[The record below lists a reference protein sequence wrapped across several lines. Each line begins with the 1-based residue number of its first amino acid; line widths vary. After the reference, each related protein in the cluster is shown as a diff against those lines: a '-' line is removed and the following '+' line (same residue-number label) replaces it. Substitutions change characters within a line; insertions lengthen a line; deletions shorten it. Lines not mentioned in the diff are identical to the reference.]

1 MSLRSKKYLV
11 CVAAFA
17 MALAGVGAASGSPA
31 SVRVAGSRPSWA
43 RASNLVRRV
52 DPASRVDF
60 LVFLG
65 WRDAAGVT
73 AVASAVSDPNSAS
86 YGRYLSAAEFRARFS
101 PARAD
106 VDAVRRW
113 LGDAGLRVDGVPAS
127 RLWVAASGSARDVE
141 RALGTG
147 LAMYRTGSSVRRA
160 TTGDPRVPAEL
171 AGIVKGFVGLS
182 DVRMRTG
189 ISNRLPKPP
198 AFKNGRPCST
208 FWGEKVADNLPP
220 AYGAPAPYAVVWV
233 HARPAAERVRDER
246 RDRRRRGRH
255 GPDGRRDRC
264 VRVTDD
270 RSRSPQVLGP
280 SRTPRGG
287 PHAIQRGADTP
298 GSEIENQQ
306 GWWGEETLDLEAIHS
321 LAPGAKLVFLGARDN
336 SGRGLLERFE
346 FAVDGNLA
354 QIISNSYGTAGEKI
368 APSGFAAW
376 EAVFQQAAAMG
387 IGSYFSSGDCGDN
400 KDPDGLCG
408 GTGYITTD
416 YSASSPWVT
425 SVGGTSLGVGDQ
437 GQYLFETGW
446 GTTASYVGKHGWTP
460 KPPGQYRYG
469 SGGGTSGL
477 FAEPTYQVGIVP
489 DALATRWNGRNR
501 VVPDVAAV
509 GDPTTG
515 FLVGETQ
522 AFPSGAPRYAEYR
535 IGGTSLSCPLFA
547 AIMALAD
554 QANGDPPWVR
564 EPAAVL
570 ARGERRVPRHRRSP
584 LADGGGPN
592 GLGQLR
598 EPASGPASS
607 PCVRSTRPARWTPR
621 RATTTSRAWV
631 LRTDRRSWT
640 RCPDGRSNDERSGER
655 SGVHA
660 PAARLVRPGPVR

>member
-113 LGDAGLRVDGVPAS
+113 LGDAGLRVDSVPAS

-208 FWGEKVADNLPP
+208 FWGEKVADTLPP
-220 AYGAPAPYAVVWV
+220 AYGAPAPYAPCGYTPDQLRS
-233 HARPAAERVRDER
+233 AYGMSDAIAAGVDGTGQTVAVIDAFASPTMDRDLR
-246 RDRRRRGRH
+246 KYSVRH
-255 GPDGRRDRC
+255 GLPQADLTQYN
-264 VRVTDD
+264 VPP
-270 RSRSPQVLGP
+270 SPVP
-280 SRTPRGG
+280 SI
-287 PHAIQRGADTP
+287 A
-298 GSEIENQQ
+298 NQQ

-321 LAPGAKLVFLGARDN
+321 LAPGAKLVFLGASDN

-400 KDPDGLCG
+400 KDPDHLCG

-446 GTTASYVGKHGWTP
+446 GTTASYVGKHGWKP

-501 VVPDVAAV
+501 VVPDVATV

-535 IGGTSLSCPLFA
+535 IGGTSLSCPVFA

-554 QANGDPPWVR
+554 QAKGIHHGFANPLLYSLAGSAAFRDIVDPPS
-564 EPAAVL
+564 PMAAVRTDWANFL
-570 ARGERRVPRHRRSP
+570 NPRQGQLFTLRSLNQTGTLHTTP
-584 LADGGGPN
+584 GYDDVTGLGSPN
-592 GLGQLR
+592 GQAFLD
-598 EPASGPASS
+598 AMS
-607 PCVRSTRPARWTPR
+607 
-621 RATTTSRAWV
+621 
-631 LRTDRRSWT
+631 
-640 RCPDGRSNDERSGER
+640 
-655 SGVHA
+655 
-660 PAARLVRPGPVR
+660 

>member
-1 MSLRSKKYLV
+1 VSIRSKRCLV

-17 MALAGVGAASGSPA
+17 LALAGVTAASGSPA
-31 SVRVAGSRPSWA
+31 SVRVSGSRPSWA
-43 RASNLVRRV
+43 RASNMIRRV
-52 DPASRVDF
+52 DPDSQVEF

-73 AVASAVSDPNSAS
+73 AVAGAVSDPNSAS
-86 YGRYLSAAEFRARFS
+86 YGRYLTAAQFRARFS
-101 PARAD
+101 PAAAD
-106 VDAVRRW
+106 VDAVRTW
-113 LGDAGLRVDGVPAS
+113 LSDSGLRVDGVPAS
-127 RLWVAASGSARDVE
+127 RLWVASSGSARDVE

-147 LAMYRTGSSVRRA
+147 LAMYRTGGSVRRA

-171 AGIVKGFVGLS
+171 AGTVKGFVGLS

-198 AFKNGRPCST
+198 AFKNGRPCGT
-208 FWGEKVADNLPP
+208 FWGEKVADTFPP
-220 AYGAPAPYAVVWV
+220 AYGAPAPYAPCGYTPDQLRSAYGMSDAIAAGVDGTGQTVAV
-233 HARPAAERVRDER
+233 IDAFASPTMDRDLRKYSARHGLPAADLTQYNVA
-246 RDRRRRGRH
+246 
-255 GPDGRRDRC
+255 P
-264 VRVTDD
+264 
-270 RSRSPQVLGP
+270 
-280 SRTPRGG
+280 
-287 PHAIQRGADTP
+287 TP
-298 GSEIENQQ
+298 GSRIENQQ
-306 GWWGEETLDLEAIHS
+306 GWWGEETLDLEAVHS

-336 SGRGLLERFE
+336 SGRALLERFE
-346 FAVDGNLA
+346 FAVDGSLS

-400 KDPDGLCG
+400 KDPGGFCG

-446 GTTASYVGKHGWTP
+446 GTTASYVGMHGWKP

-477 FAEPTYQVGIVP
+477 FAEPTYQFGIVP

-501 VVPDVAAV
+501 VVPDVATV

-522 AFPSGAPRYAEYR
+522 AFPSGGPRYAEYR

-554 QANGDPPWVR
+554 QARGIHHGFANPLLYSLAGSAAFRDIVDPPS
-564 EPAAVL
+564 PMAAVRTDWANFL
-570 ARGERRVPRHRRSP
+570 NPHRGRLFTLRSLNQTGTLHTTP
-584 LADGGGPN
+584 GYDDVTGLGSPN
-592 GLGQLR
+592 GQAFLD
-598 EPASGPASS
+598 AMS
-607 PCVRSTRPARWTPR
+607 
-621 RATTTSRAWV
+621 
-631 LRTDRRSWT
+631 
-640 RCPDGRSNDERSGER
+640 
-655 SGVHA
+655 
-660 PAARLVRPGPVR
+660 

>member
-1 MSLRSKKYLV
+1 MSLRSKRYLV
-11 CVAAFA
+11 CVVAFA
-17 MALAGVGAASGSPA
+17 MALAGMGAASGSPA

-101 PARAD
+101 PAGGD

-113 LGDAGLRVDGVPAS
+113 LSDAGLRVDSVPAS

-141 RALGTG
+141 RVLGTG

-189 ISNRLPKPP
+189 ISNRIPKPP

-208 FWGEKVADNLPP
+208 FWGEKVADTLPP
-220 AYGAPAPYAVVWV
+220 AYGAPVTYDVCGYGADQLRSAYGVSDAIAAGVDGTGQTVAVIDAFASPTMVRDLRKYSDR
-233 HARPAAERVRDER
+233 HGLPAADLTQYNV
-246 RDRRRRGRH
+246 
-255 GPDGRRDRC
+255 P
-264 VRVTDD
+264 
-270 RSRSPQVLGP
+270 P
-280 SRTPRGG
+280 
-287 PHAIQRGADTP
+287 TP
-298 GSEIENQQ
+298 GSDIANQQ

-321 LAPGAKLVFLGARDN
+321 LAPGAKLVYLGARDN

-376 EAVFQQAAAMG
+376 EAVFQQAAALG

-446 GTTASYVGKHGWTP
+446 GTTTASVGPHGWKP
-460 KPPGQYRYG
+460 KPPGPYLYG
-469 SGGGTSGL
+469 GGGGTSGL
-477 FAEPTYQVGIVP
+477 FAEPEYQLGVVP

-501 VVPDVAAV
+501 VVPDVATV
-509 GDPTTG
+509 GDPNTG
-515 FLVGETQ
+515 FIEGQTQ
-522 AFPSGAPRYAEYR
+522 AFPGGPKYGEYR

-554 QANGDPPWVR
+554 QEAGMHHGFANPALYAQAGGPAFRDIVDPPSTMASIR
-564 EPAAVL
+564 VL
-570 ARGERRVPRHRRSP
+570 FNNSLNPRQGLDFALRTYNQTGTLDTTPGYDDVTGLGS
-584 LADGGGPN
+584 PN
-592 GLGQLR
+592 GQAFLD
-598 EPASGPASS
+598 AMS
-607 PCVRSTRPARWTPR
+607 
-621 RATTTSRAWV
+621 
-631 LRTDRRSWT
+631 
-640 RCPDGRSNDERSGER
+640 
-655 SGVHA
+655 
-660 PAARLVRPGPVR
+660 

>member
-1 MSLRSKKYLV
+1 VKELMEMSMRSRKYLV

-17 MALAGVGAASGSPA
+17 LALAGVGAASGSPA
-31 SVRVAGSRPSWA
+31 FVRVGGSRPSWA

-86 YGRYLSAAEFRARFS
+86 YGRYLSAAGFRARFS

-113 LGDAGLRVDGVPAS
+113 LGDAGLRVDSVPAS

-160 TTGDPRVPAEL
+160 TTGDPRVPAEF

-208 FWGEKVADNLPP
+208 FWGERVADTLPP
-220 AYGAPAPYAVVWV
+220 AYGAAAPYAPCGYTPDQLRSAYGMSDAIAAGVDGTGQTVAV
-233 HARPAAERVRDER
+233 IDAFASPTMVRDLRKYSARHGLPAADLTQYNVA
-246 RDRRRRGRH
+246 
-255 GPDGRRDRC
+255 PK
-264 VRVTDD
+264 
-270 RSRSPQVLGP
+270 
-280 SRTPRGG
+280 
-287 PHAIQRGADTP
+287 P
-298 GSEIENQQ
+298 GSKIENQQ
-306 GWWGEETLDLEAIHS
+306 GWWGEETLDLEAVHS
-321 LAPGAKLVFLGARDN
+321 LAPGATLVFLGASDN
-336 SGRGLLERFE
+336 SGRSLLERFE

-376 EAVFQQAAAMG
+376 EAVFQQAAATG

-446 GTTASYVGKHGWTP
+446 GTTASYVGKHGWKP

-469 SGGGTSGL
+469 GGGGTSGL
-477 FAEPTYQVGIVP
+477 FAEPTYQAGIVP
-489 DALATRWNGRNR
+489 DALATRWNGLNR
-501 VVPDVAAV
+501 VVPDVATV

-535 IGGTSLSCPLFA
+535 IGGTSLSCPVFA

-554 QANGDPPWVR
+554 QAKGTHHGFANPLLYSLAGSAAFRDIVDPASPM
-564 EPAAVL
+564 AAVRTDWANFL
-570 ARGERRVPRHRRSP
+570 NPRQGRLFTLRSLNQTGTLHTTP
-584 LADGGGPN
+584 GYDDVTGLGSPN
-592 GLGQLR
+592 GQAFLD
-598 EPASGPASS
+598 AMS
-607 PCVRSTRPARWTPR
+607 
-621 RATTTSRAWV
+621 
-631 LRTDRRSWT
+631 
-640 RCPDGRSNDERSGER
+640 
-655 SGVHA
+655 
-660 PAARLVRPGPVR
+660 

>member
-1 MSLRSKKYLV
+1 MSIRSRKYLV
-11 CVAAFA
+11 CVVAFA
-17 MALAGVGAASGSPA
+17 LSLAGVGAASGRPA

-113 LGDAGLRVDGVPAS
+113 LGHAGLRVDGVPTS

-147 LAMYRTGSSVRRA
+147 LAMYRTGTNVRRA

-208 FWGEKVADNLPP
+208 FWGEKVADTLPP
-220 AYGAPAPYAVVWV
+220 AYGSAAPYAPCGYTPDQLQS
-233 HARPAAERVRDER
+233 AYGMSDAIAAGVDGTGQTVAVIDAFASPTMDRDLR
-246 RDRRRRGRH
+246 KYSARH
-255 GPDGRRDRC
+255 GL
-264 VRVTDD
+264 
-270 RSRSPQVLGP
+270 PQ
-280 SRTPRGG
+280 
-287 PHAIQRGADTP
+287 ADLTQYNVPPTP
-298 GSEIENQQ
+298 GSDIANQQ

-376 EAVFQQAAAMG
+376 EAVFQQAASMG

-446 GTTASYVGKHGWTP
+446 GTTASYVGKHGWKP

-501 VVPDVAAV
+501 VVPDVATV

-554 QANGDPPWVR
+554 QAKGIHHGFANPLLYSLAGSAAFRDIVDPQSPM
-564 EPAAVL
+564 AAVRTDWANFL
-570 ARGERRVPRHRRSP
+570 NPHQGQLFTLRSLNQTGTLDTAP
-584 LADGGGPN
+584 GYDDVTGLGSPN
-592 GLGQLR
+592 GQAFLD
-598 EPASGPASS
+598 AMS
-607 PCVRSTRPARWTPR
+607 
-621 RATTTSRAWV
+621 
-631 LRTDRRSWT
+631 
-640 RCPDGRSNDERSGER
+640 
-655 SGVHA
+655 
-660 PAARLVRPGPVR
+660 